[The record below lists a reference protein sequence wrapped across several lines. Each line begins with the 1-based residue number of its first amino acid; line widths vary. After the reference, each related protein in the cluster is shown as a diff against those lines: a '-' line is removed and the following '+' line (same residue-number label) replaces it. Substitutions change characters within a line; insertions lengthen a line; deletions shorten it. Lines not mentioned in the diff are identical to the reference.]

1 MTPAY
6 SAQSDWSDVHVVE
19 TPEPTISYRSGLAV
33 YEESLIRGRFVGR
46 GWNGAGYIN
55 PDDVRLDP
63 YQHPTPQA
71 FDIEVEGQQLVS
83 HWSWGSIEQYREP
96 DGPQAGCLHVI
107 VTLRHDKRPVTV
119 RVHTLLDG
127 TPILTRWLEI
137 ANNADHAVGLGQA
150 AVWSGVLQKTPRW
163 RTYLPDKDASLYDLG
178 YFEDTHWG
186 DEGNFRWHALP
197 NAGYRID
204 GRFRR
209 DRYRHPVFMLRNNAT
224 GEHFIGQLAWST
236 GYSFEFDLDADIGT
250 ADNAARLC
258 FRAGPDA
265 PAPQRVIAAGETV
278 QTPEMHLGIV
288 IGDLDAAVQ
297 AMHEHLRRSVFL
309 PQPVGRAG
317 LVLSGIGPEQDIT
330 YESVY
335 HEIETAASLG
345 AEVFFIDAGWYA
357 ADVAEWYHRVG
368 DWDVSLER
376 FLQGLGPIR
385 DRVHE
390 RGMLF
395 GLWMDADRIGAK
407 SRIAQGH
414 PEWVAVGY
422 EGQKRLGDLLDLSNP
437 AAAAWMEDQ
446 IARVFVEN
454 EVEFFKLDHNTTLTA
469 HGQREYEGFIESAA
483 WRHNE
488 ALYAVYERLRARFPQ
503 VIFQNC
509 AGGGGRTDLG
519 MMRFFNDAL
528 YSDWQTAPRSFS
540 ILNGQSM
547 ALPPEYLNMLLGEGI
562 RGHQAADIDFQAR
575 LIIFTHPLVAFLN
588 PVPSHP
594 NPVQVA
600 RARHAVEIYKSFVRP
615 YLRDGR
621 IFHHTPEC
629 NGPEAQGWG
638 VIELAAPD
646 RLRAMAGVFQLASPA
661 TPEYTLRFRG
671 LDPSRHYRVTFDNDG
686 ASCLIDGFTLTRQ
699 GLVVRLASA
708 LTSELLLCEAT

>member
-6 SAQSDWSDVHVVE
+6 LNQSDWSDVHFVE
-19 TPEPTISYRSGLAV
+19 TPYPTISYRTGLTV
-33 YEESLIRGRFVGR
+33 YEESLVRGRFVGR

-55 PDDVRLDP
+55 PDDIRLDP
-63 YQHPTPQA
+63 TQHPTPQA
-71 FDIEVEGQQLVS
+71 FDIEIEGQQLSS
-83 HWSWGSIEQYREP
+83 HWTWGGMEQRQE
-96 DGPQAGCLHVI
+96 DASCHVI
-107 VTLRHDKRPVTV
+107 VTLRHAKRPVTV

-137 ANNADHAVGLGQA
+137 TNASDHTVGLGEA

-163 RTYLPDKDASLYDLG
+163 RAYLPGKNAPLYDLG

-197 NAGYRID
+197 NACYRVD

-209 DRYRHPVFMLRNNAT
+209 DRYRHPVFMLHNNAT

-236 GYSFEFDLDADIGT
+236 GYSFEFDLDADMGT

-265 PAPQRVIAAGETV
+265 PTPQRVIAAGEMIK
-278 QTPEMHLGIV
+278 TPEMHLGMV
-288 IGDLDAAVQ
+288 VGDLDAAVQ
-297 AMHEHLRRSVFL
+297 AMHEHQRRTVFL
-309 PQPVGRAG
+309 PQPAGRVG

-330 YESVY
+330 YESVF

-345 AEVFFIDAGWYA
+345 AEVFFIDAGWYTPSI
-357 ADVAEWYHRVG
+357 ADWYHTAG
-368 DWDVSLER
+368 DWDVSLAR
-376 FLQGLGPIR
+376 FPQGLKPIR
-385 DRVHE
+385 DRAHE

-395 GLWMDADRIGAK
+395 GLWMDADRIGAQ
-407 SRIAQGH
+407 SRIAHEH
-414 PEWVAVGY
+414 PEWVGMAYDG
-422 EGQKRLGDLLDLSNP
+422 EKRLGDLLDLSNP
-437 AAAAWMEDQ
+437 AAAAWMEAE
-446 IARVFVEN
+446 ISRVFTEN
-454 EVEFFKLDHNTTLTA
+454 QVEFYKLDHNTTMTA
-469 HGQREYEGFIESAA
+469 HAQREHEGFIESTA

-488 ALYAVYERLRARFPQ
+488 ALYAIYERLRARFPN

-519 MMRFFNDAL
+519 MMRFFNDTL

-588 PVPSHP
+588 PVPSKP
-594 NPVQVA
+594 NPVQMA
-600 RARHAVEIYKSFVRP
+600 RARHAIDIYKTFVRP

-621 IFHHTPEC
+621 IFHHTPEFD
-629 NGPEAQGWG
+629 GPEAQGWG
-638 VIELAAPD
+638 VLELASQD
-646 RLRAMAGVFQLASPA
+646 RLHAMAGVFQLASP
-661 TPEYTLRFRG
+661 TQTEYTLRFRG
-671 LDPSRHYRVTFDNDG
+671 LDASRRYRVTFDNDES
-686 ASCLIDGFTLTRQ
+686 ACEIDGFVLTKQ
-699 GLVVRLASA
+699 GIVVRVENA
-708 LTSELLLCEAT
+708 LTSELLLCEAI